1 VEIVMKLPKCLAPVV
16 ALTTVCLLL
25 AGPAARAADS
35 AADPAPVAAA
45 VQWLELM
52 DRGNYGE
59 GWEQA
64 ASYLQGI
71 VMKDD
76 LVKALK
82 AVRTPL
88 GAVISRRLR
97 SAQTATSLP
106 GMPDG
111 IYVVIQ
117 YDTVFARKK
126 KAIETITPMRESGGA
141 WRVAGY
147 YIR

>member
-1 VEIVMKLPKCLAPVV
+1 MRLPKIATVVVLV
-16 ALTTVCLLL
+16 ALCLPSASPL
-25 AGPAARAADS
+25 AAADS
-35 AADPAPVAAA
+35 AADSAPMEAAMR
-45 VQWLELM
+45 WLALI
-52 DRGNYGE
+52 DRGTYGA
-59 GWEQA
+59 GWERA

-76 LVKALK
+76 LIKALK

-97 SAQTATSLP
+97 SARSVTSLP

-117 YDTVFARKK
+117 YDTVFAKKK
-126 KAIETITPMRESGGA
+126 KAVETITPTRESDGA

>member
-1 VEIVMKLPKCLAPVV
+1 MRLPKIATVVVLMALCLPSAS
-16 ALTTVCLLL
+16 
-25 AGPAARAADS
+25 PAAAADG
-35 AADPAPVAAA
+35 APEAAA
-45 VQWLELM
+45 MQWLALI
-52 DRGNYGE
+52 DRGTYGA
-59 GWEQA
+59 GWERA

-76 LVKALK
+76 LIKALK

-97 SAQTATSLP
+97 SARSVTSLP

-117 YDTVFARKK
+117 YDTVFAKKK
-126 KAIETITPMRESGGA
+126 KAVETITPTRESDGA

>member
-1 VEIVMKLPKCLAPVV
+1 MNLPKIATPVIALA
-16 ALTTVCLLL
+16 ALCLLL
-25 AGPAARAADS
+25 AGQPAAAADS
-35 AADPAPVAAA
+35 APEAAA
-45 VQWLELM
+45 KQWLALI

-59 GWEQA
+59 GWERA
-64 ASYLQGI
+64 ATYLQGI

-76 LVKALK
+76 LIKALK

-117 YDTVFARKK
+117 YETVFAKKK
-126 KAIETITPMRESGGA
+126 KAVETITPMRESGGG